1 VVGDYLKNPKTK
13 LFDEL
18 DNKLFAISPESI
30 EKHTDISN
38 TYQKVGALIANSI
51 LYMENI
57 EVMLSR
63 NTFNFLV
70 DKKPNLND
78 LKDEHTHFYNTY
90 LMYKK
95 YKIED
100 PSVFE
105 SLEQYFTI
113 SDYNG
118 KEIPICKNGD
128 KIKLTHQ
135 NIEQWVGEIT
145 NFKLHKEIEK

>member
-1 VVGDYLKNPKTK
+1 LTREFYSVVGDYLKNPKTK

-70 DKKPNLND
+70 DKKPTLND

-90 LMYKK
+90 LMY
-95 YKIED
+95 
-100 PSVFE
+100 
-105 SLEQYFTI
+105 
-113 SDYNG
+113 
-118 KEIPICKNGD
+118 
-128 KIKLTHQ
+128 
-135 NIEQWVGEIT
+135 
-145 NFKLHKEIEK
+145 